1 MSNANQY
8 KSTTTTSSSSHKF
21 PDPIS
26 LYNTPGAIYTSS
38 PSEDLDDED
47 YPDDYLFNASNNNNN
62 NNNNGRYHTQQQ
74 QQGQGMYYQLQHQA
88 VTSPHSP
95 AIHTQQQQQFYGS
108 YLQIQHPHLS
118 SPSPSSPSTVI
129 NSSLPFAKKPDCM
142 FYVKVKKSDQ
152 IKSKKHFKK

>member
-1 MSNANQY
+1 MNNPNQY
-8 KSTTTTSSSSHKF
+8 KSSAAAHKF

-26 LYNTPGAIYTSS
+26 LYNTSGAIYASS
-38 PSEDLDDED
+38 PSEDLDDEE
-47 YPDDYLFNASNNNNN
+47 YPDNYLMNATNARGSI
-62 NNNNGRYHTQQQ
+62 QQQ
-74 QQGQGMYYQLQHQA
+74 QQQGMYYQLQHQA

-95 AIHTQQQQQFYGS
+95 AVHTSQSLQQQQQQQQQFYGT

-142 FYVKVKKSDQ
+142 FYVKVNLYFNS
-152 IKSKKHFKK
+152 